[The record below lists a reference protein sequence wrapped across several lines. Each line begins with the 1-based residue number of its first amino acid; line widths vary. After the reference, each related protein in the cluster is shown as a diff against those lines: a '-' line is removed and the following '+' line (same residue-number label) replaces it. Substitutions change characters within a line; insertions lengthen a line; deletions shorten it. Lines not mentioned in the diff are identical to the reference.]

1 MENDSVR
8 TGGDATLVDM
18 WIEGKL
24 RAISL
29 SRGAIETYLRLPADR
44 AAALSEDDRREFVR
58 TNLGLV
64 VAAAKERLLGSDPD
78 ADSVEIEP
86 GQLGARSPA
95 PPAPREGERRTG
107 DRRKGDRRK
116 VNLGP
121 PPSGERRRS

>member
-8 TGGDATLVDM
+8 ISGDATLVDM

-44 AAALSEDDRREFVR
+44 AAALTEDDRREFVR

-64 VAAAKERLLGSDPD
+64 VAAAKERLRAAHPD
-78 ADSVEIEP
+78 ADTVEIEA
-86 GQLGARSPA
+86 GQLGGRGPVPA
-95 PPAPREGERRTG
+95 APREGERRGG
-107 DRRKGDRRK
+107 DRRKGERRK
-116 VNLGP
+116 LNLGP

>member
-8 TGGDATLVDM
+8 TSGDATLVDM
-18 WIEGKL
+18 WIDGKL

-29 SRGAIETYLRLPADR
+29 SRGAIETYLRLPAER
-44 AAALSEDDRREFVR
+44 AISEDDRREFVR

-64 VAAAKERLLGSDPD
+64 VAAAKERLRHADPN
-78 ADSVEIEP
+78 ADTVEIEA
-86 GQLGARSPA
+86 GQLGAHGAAQPSARG
-95 PPAPREGERRTG
+95 GERRSG

>member
-8 TGGDATLVDM
+8 TSGDATLVDM

-24 RAISL
+24 RSISL

-44 AAALSEDDRREFVR
+44 AAAVTDDERREFVR

-64 VAAAKERLLGSDPD
+64 VTAAKDRLRATD
-78 ADSVEIEP
+78 ADADVVEIEA
-86 GQLGARSPA
+86 GQLGGHGRAQ
-95 PPAPREGERRTG
+95 PAPREGERRTG

-116 VNLGP
+116 ANVGP

>member
-8 TGGDATLVDM
+8 TSGDATLVDM

-29 SRGAIETYLRLPADR
+29 SRGAIETHLRLPADR
-44 AAALSEDDRREFVR
+44 AAALTEDDRREFVR

-64 VAAAKERLLGSDPD
+64 VAAAKERLRTTDPA
-78 ADSVEIEP
+78 ADVIEIEA
-86 GQLGARSPA
+86 GQLGGRGGAQPA
-95 PPAPREGERRTG
+95 REGERRGG

-116 VNLGP
+116 VNVGP
-121 PPSGERRRS
+121 PPTGERRR

>member
-8 TGGDATLVDM
+8 TSGDATLVDM

-44 AAALSEDDRREFVR
+44 AEAMSDEDRREFVR

-64 VAAAKERLLGSDPD
+64 IAAAKAQLRDNPT
-78 ADSVEIEP
+78 ADTVTIEA
-86 GQLGARSPA
+86 GQFGGRGAPQ
-95 PPAPREGERRTG
+95 PAPRDGERRSG

-116 VNLGP
+116 INLGP
-121 PPSGERRRS
+121 PPSGERRHS

>member
-8 TGGDATLVDM
+8 TSGDATLVDM

-29 SRGAIETYLRLPADR
+29 SRGAIETYLRLPAER
-44 AAALSEDDRREFVR
+44 AISEDDRREFVR

-64 VAAAKERLLGSDPD
+64 VAAAKERLRSADPN
-78 ADSVEIEP
+78 ADTVEIEA
-86 GQLGARSPA
+86 GQLGGHGAAQPAARA
-95 PPAPREGERRTG
+95 GERRSG